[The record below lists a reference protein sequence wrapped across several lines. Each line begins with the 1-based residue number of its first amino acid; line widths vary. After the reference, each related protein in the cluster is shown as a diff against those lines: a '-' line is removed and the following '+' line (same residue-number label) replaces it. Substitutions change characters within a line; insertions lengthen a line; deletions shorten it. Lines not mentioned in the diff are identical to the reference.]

1 MHCFCNILCMVR
13 CYVSVLQVVSGVNC
27 MQEQRYAVRVTD
39 TRRMW
44 YVRGENGQLMTRIE
58 NGIPHDKSGTWTFEE
73 INSRGLDQMARIRI

>member
-1 MHCFCNILCMVR
+1 
-13 CYVSVLQVVSGVNC
+13 
-27 MQEQRYAVRVTD
+27 MQEQWYAVRVTD

-73 INSRGLDQMARIRI
+73 IKAQGLENVARIRI

>member
-1 MHCFCNILCMVR
+1 
-13 CYVSVLQVVSGVNC
+13 

-44 YVRGENGQLMTRIE
+44 YVRGENGQFMTRIE

-73 INSRGLDQMARIRI
+73 IRNYHLENDLRIRV